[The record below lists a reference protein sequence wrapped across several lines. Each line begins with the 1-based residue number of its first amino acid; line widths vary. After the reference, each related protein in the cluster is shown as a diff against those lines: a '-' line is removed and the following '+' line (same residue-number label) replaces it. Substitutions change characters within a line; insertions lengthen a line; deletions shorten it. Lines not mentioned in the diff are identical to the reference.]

1 MKKISL
7 ISTLKK
13 TFKAKKATVKKKS
26 SKKITKI
33 NMFAISYKIEISV

>member
-13 TFKAKKATVKKKS
+13 TFNKKKV
-26 SKKITKI
+26 SKKKNTK
-33 NMFAISYKIEISV
+33 SDTKKKK